1 MATVRARSL
10 YFGEQFTVTVME
22 LFEARIERARSR
34 RFVTGGMK
42 PIAVIVRE
50 RDRIYALD
58 MTGRPV
64 DIHRPGIP
72 DGDLA
77 GTARAHRNQD

>member
-10 YFGEQFTVTVME
+10 YSDEQFTVTAME
-22 LFEARIERARSR
+22 LFEAQIDRANSR
-34 RFVTGGMK
+34 RFVTGSLK

-64 DIHRPGIP
+64 DIRRLRTRQ
-72 DGDLA
+72 GDP
-77 GTARAHRNQD
+77 

>member
-10 YFGEQFTVTVME
+10 YSGEQFTVTAME
-22 LFEARIERARSR
+22 LFEARIDRASSR
-34 RFVTGGMK
+34 RFVTGSLK

-64 DIHRPGIP
+64 DIRRPRTRQ
-72 DGDLA
+72 GDE
-77 GTARAHRNQD
+77 

>member
-1 MATVRARSL
+1 MMATVRARSL
-10 YFGEQFTVTVME
+10 YSGEQFTVTAME
-22 LFEARIERARSR
+22 LFEARIDRANSR
-34 RFVTGGMK
+34 RFVTGSLK

-64 DIHRPGIP
+64 DIHRPRTRQE
-72 DGDLA
+72 DE
-77 GTARAHRNQD
+77 

>member
-10 YFGEQFTVTVME
+10 YSGEQLTVTAME
-22 LFEARIERARSR
+22 LFEARIDRANSK
-34 RFVTGGMK
+34 RFVTGSLK

-58 MTGRPV
+58 MTGRSV
-64 DIHRPGIP
+64 DIRRPGARQ
-72 DGDLA
+72 GDP
-77 GTARAHRNQD
+77 

>member
-1 MATVRARSL
+1 MMATVRARSL
-10 YFGEQFTVTVME
+10 YSDEQFTVTAME
-22 LFEARIERARSR
+22 LFEAQIDRANSR
-34 RFVTGGMK
+34 RFVTGSLK

-64 DIHRPGIP
+64 DIRRPRTRQ
-72 DGDLA
+72 GDE
-77 GTARAHRNQD
+77 

>member
-10 YFGEQFTVTVME
+10 YSGEQLTVTAME
-22 LFEARIERARSR
+22 LFEARIDRAHSA
-34 RFVTGGMK
+34 RFVTGSLK

-58 MTGRPV
+58 MTGRSV
-64 DIHRPGIP
+64 DIRRPGARQ
-72 DGDLA
+72 GDP
-77 GTARAHRNQD
+77 

>member
-10 YFGEQFTVTVME
+10 YSGEQLTVTAME
-22 LFEARIERARSR
+22 LFEARIDRANSK
-34 RFVTGGMK
+34 RFVTGSLK
-42 PIAVIVRE
+42 PIAVIIRE

-64 DIHRPGIP
+64 DIRRPGARQ
-72 DGDLA
+72 GDP
-77 GTARAHRNQD
+77 